1 MDRRKFITASVS
13 LAAAAQLPARALEE
27 GATAP
32 LPSSISSLASMRE
45 RVRPIS
51 ADERRGRVERA
62 RKLMTEAGL
71 GALILTAGTSLRYF
85 TGIRWWGGERL
96 FACVVPRRGEPFFV
110 CPAFEEDRAREQIA
124 LGPFAG
130 GRADVRTWQED
141 ESPYALVAGGLKD
154 RGAATGTVGIDETAK
169 FVFSDGIAAAASGAR
184 VVSGTPVTAGCRMI
198 KDSHEREL
206 MQVANEATWQVY
218 RAVFQAL
225 EPGMTQLDFAALIRQ
240 AYDRVGFPGDATV
253 QTGEF
258 TALPHGSRTPQVIG
272 EGTILMVD
280 DGCDV
285 EGYKSDITRTFVL
298 GKASDKMKRVFDI
311 VRRAQDAA
319 LAAARPGVPLDSIDA
334 AARKVIVDAGYGPGF
349 KYFSHRLGHG
359 IGMDGHEWP
368 YLVKNDMFGWKKS
381 LAAQPGMTFSDEPG
395 IYIRG
400 AFGVRL
406 EDDMV
411 ITSEGAE
418 GARLF
423 TPQSESLEKPF

>member
-1 MDRRKFITASVS
+1 MDRRKFIAASVS
-13 LAAAAQLPARALEE
+13 LAAIQQLPAAAREEAATSGLPPSIAAL
-27 GATAP
+27 T
-32 LPSSISSLASMRE
+32 SMRE
-45 RVRPIS
+45 RVKPIS
-51 ADERRGRVERA
+51 PDERRGRVEKA
-62 RKLMTEAGL
+62 RRLMKEAGL
-71 GALILTAGTSLRYF
+71 DALVLTPGTSLRYF

-130 GRADVRTWQED
+130 NRADVRTWQED
-141 ESPYALVAGGLKD
+141 ESPYALVASGLKD
-154 RGAATGTVGIDETAK
+154 RGAATGAVGIDETAK
-169 FVFSDGIAAAASGAR
+169 FVFSDGIAAAASAAR

-198 KDSHEREL
+198 KDAHELEI
-206 MQVANEATWQVY
+206 MQLANEATWHVY
-218 RAVFQAL
+218 RAVYQAL
-225 EPGMTQLDFAALIRQ
+225 EPGMTQLDYAALIGK

-253 QTGEF
+253 QTGEY

-298 GKASDKMKRVFDI
+298 GKANEKMKRVFAI

-319 LAAARPGVPLDSIDA
+319 LAAARPGAPLGSIDA
-334 AARKVIVDAGYGPGF
+334 AARKVIVDAGYGPGY

-368 YLVKNDMFGWKKS
+368 YLVKNDMFGWKTS
-381 LAAQPGMTFSDEPG
+381 LTAQPGMTFSDEPG

-400 AFGVRL
+400 ELGVRL

-411 ITSEGAE
+411 ITAE

>member
-1 MDRRKFITASVS
+1 
-13 LAAAAQLPARALEE
+13 
-27 GATAP
+27 
-32 LPSSISSLASMRE
+32 MRE

-51 ADERRGRVERA
+51 ADERRGRVEKA
-62 RKLMTEAGL
+62 RRLMKEAKLD
-71 GALILTAGTSLRYF
+71 ALVLTPGTSLRYF
-85 TGIRWWGGERL
+85 TGMRWYGGERL

-130 GRADVRTWQED
+130 NRADVRTWQED
-141 ESPYALVAGGLKD
+141 ESPYALVAAGLKD
-154 RGAATGTVGIDETAK
+154 RGAATGAVGIDETAE

-198 KDSHEREL
+198 KDAHELEL
-206 MQVANEATWQVY
+206 MQIANEATWQVY
-218 RAVFQAL
+218 RAVYRAL
-225 EPGMTQLDFAALIRQ
+225 EPGMTQLDFAALIRK
-240 AYDRVGFPGDATV
+240 AYEHVGFPGDATV
-253 QTGEF
+253 QTGEY

-285 EGYKSDITRTFVL
+285 GGYKSDITRTFVL
-298 GKASDKMKRVFDI
+298 GKATEKMKRVFAI
-311 VRRAQDAA
+311 VRRAQDAG
-319 LAAARPGVPLDSIDA
+319 LAAARPGAPLGSIDA
-334 AARKVIVDAGYGPGF
+334 AARKVIVDAGYGPGY

-368 YLVKNDMFGWKKS
+368 YLVENDMFGWRKT
-381 LAAQPGMTFSDEPG
+381 LAARPGMTFSDEPG

-400 AFGVRL
+400 EFGIRL

-411 ITSEGAE
+411 ITAD